1 MGAKDEETGE
11 RVQITSVNGGKNY
24 IVDENAAAEIG
35 RIWKT
40 EIWED
45 VTVPGNLLTKAQAR
59 LHDLALGVTSM
70 ELTIVDESDTGADIG
85 DIHAGMYVEC
95 KSPPHGINGRYLC
108 VGRTRDYLNPSG
120 NTITIGASGVKLTG
134 LSTKQNDTISALEEN
149 VLGYDS
155 RIEDISG
162 KVDDLEETVEDL
174 GNVDSLREEIRECY
188 AEISRTSEQIQST
201 VRDNYLSKDD
211 LTTIQQD
218 FQTAITQTASEIR
231 MDFTAMNNELT
242 ENVSSNFALIEE
254 YIRFRGALIEL
265 GKVGNAFTAELSNES
280 LHNF

>member
-1 MGAKDEETGE
+1 M
-11 RVQITSVNGGKNY
+11 S
-24 IVDENAAAEIG
+24 
-35 RIWKT
+35 
-40 EIWED
+40 
-45 VTVPGNLLTKAQAR
+45 
-59 LHDLALGVTSM
+59 H
-70 ELTIVDESDTGADIG
+70 
-85 DIHAGMYVEC
+85 
-95 KSPPHGINGRYLC
+95 
-108 VGRTRDYLNPSG
+108 TRDYLNPAG

-134 LSTKQNDTISALEEN
+134 LSKKQNDTISALEEN

-162 KVDDLEETVEDL
+162 KVDDLEETVDGL

-231 MDFTAMNNELT
+231 MDFMAMNNELT

-265 GKVGNAFTAELSNES
+265 GRVGNAFTAELSNES
-280 LHNF
+280 LSFKENGQEIAYISNQSLVITNAEIRNRLSLGTAARGWFDFIPRETGNLSIQWRDPTA